1 VFPPAWLG
9 FLDWEGGKAVAV
21 DPWSEQRQCATV
33 ADQLQ
38 LSYVDL
44 RPPADSDWAHPM
56 IFLHG
61 AAGHLGQWSPQ
72 LEFFRQRTRVVAL
85 DFRGHGGSSKPDWP
99 AYNAEEFATDLEL
112 LLDHLGVSQP
122 VVLVGHSYGGA
133 AATLFALRHPSRVR
147 GMVLLATTGR
157 LPMRM
162 SVRWLLRLPQ
172 MLLNPIQRRFA
183 HKVGAPA
190 SVLKKL
196 VPNVDA
202 WNGWDYYP
210 QIKAPTLV
218 MCGELDMLTRP
229 KRVREMAESIPGAHY
244 EGISFSAHLPQ
255 LERPRRVNEA
265 IANFVRQLQPQGV
278 TSTFQLI

>member
-1 VFPPAWLG
+1 M
-9 FLDWEGGKAVAV
+9 AV
-21 DPWSEQRQCATV
+21 DPWSGQRQSVTV
-33 ADQLQ
+33 ADGLE

-44 RPPADSDWAHPM
+44 LPAAESDWAHPM

-61 AAGHLGQWSPQ
+61 AAGHLGQWTPQ
-72 LEFFRQRTRVVAL
+72 LEFFSERTRAVAL
-85 DFRGHGGSSKPDWP
+85 DFRGHGGSSKPEWP

-112 LLDHLGVSQP
+112 LLDALGINQP

-133 AATLFALRHPSRVR
+133 AATLFALRHPGRVR
-147 GMVLLATTGR
+147 GLVLLATTGR
-157 LPMRM
+157 LPMRT
-162 SVRWLLRLPQ
+162 SVRWLLKLPEL
-172 MLLNPIQRRFA
+172 LLNPIQRHFA
-183 HKVGAPA
+183 DKVGAPA

-202 WNGWDYYP
+202 WDGWDYYP
-210 QIKAPTLV
+210 QLKTPTLV
-218 MCGELDMLTRP
+218 MCGELDLLTRP
-229 KRVREMAESIPGAHY
+229 KRVRQMAESIPGAHY

-265 IANFVRQLQPQGV
+265 MANFVRGLQPRGV